1 MGNDYLQHKAERDRL
16 HEQLSKLQEE
26 LRVEKDNVDY
36 YRELLRE
43 TRSKILVIRNLS
55 GAETVIADSE
65 SVDSAWDRNI
75 QTIITKLKGGDK

>member
-16 HEQLSKLQEE
+16 HEQLSQLQKE
-26 LRVEKDNVDY
+26 LLVEKDNVDY

-75 QTIITKLKGGDK
+75 QAIIDKLRSE

>member
-1 MGNDYLQHKAERDRL
+1 MVNDYLQHKAERDRL
-16 HEQLSKLQEE
+16 LEQLSQLQKE
-26 LRVEKDNVDY
+26 LLVEKDNVDY